1 MAVHFKQSIGKQSKL
16 MVRGPS
22 FGICVSALDLA
33 RTDLGQCGFVCGV
46 VCLCVCVFFVLS
58 GLGLE
63 LSSFEKYG
71 GDLSLVVNAI

>member
-1 MAVHFKQSIGKQSKL
+1 M
-16 MVRGPS
+16 
-22 FGICVSALDLA
+22 SALDLA

-46 VCLCVCVFFVLS
+46 SVCVFFVLS

>member
-1 MAVHFKQSIGKQSKL
+1 M
-16 MVRGPS
+16 
-22 FGICVSALDLA
+22 SALDLA
-33 RTDLGQCGFVCGV
+33 RTDLEQCGFVCGV
-46 VCLCVCVFFVLS
+46 CVSVCVFFVLS